1 MPPLSIAGVVLAFVL
16 LITLHLRIGRL
27 PRAFHVVARKE
38 RTREGGA
45 LLDAMKEAVA
55 TRSGQAVIALQAH
68 QEQLAQT
75 LRAQVAEAEARTRAA
90 EQRAADSEA
99 SLGKA
104 FVVLC
109 ELRMTLDTAGTV
121 IRELDA
127 LLQRVPVAMAPQA
140 APAREPPAPATT
152 RRALAETIPDADD
165 DFDDDEE
172 MTRVA
177 ERPVIV
183 ATSRPPPVARERT
196 SARSITPP
204 GSARPLPP
212 VPGIVAASL
221 GPRPEGGRHS
231 TPRPTAGN
239 PSPRA
244 AAQPPEPRR
253 APSDRPFAGTGPT
266 MPSMTSV
273 REQGCPPH
281 RTGTT

>member
-1 MPPLSIAGVVLAFVL
+1 MPSLAVAGVVLAFVL
-16 LITLHLRIGRL
+16 LLTLHLRIGRL
-27 PRAFHVVARKE
+27 PRALHAVARKE
-38 RTREGGA
+38 RTQEGGA

-68 QEQLAQT
+68 QDQLAQS
-75 LRAQVAEAEARTRAA
+75 LRAQVAEAEARARAA
-90 EQRAADSEA
+90 EHRAADTEA

-109 ELRMTLDTAGTV
+109 ELRTTLDTAWTV

-127 LLQRVPVAMAPQA
+127 LLQRVPVATGPQA
-140 APAREPPAPATT
+140 ARRPEPAAPATT
-152 RRALAETIPDADD
+152 RRELAETIPDPEG
-165 DFDDDEE
+165 DFDDDDE

-183 ATSRPPPVARERT
+183 ATSRIPAASRERT

-204 GSARPLPP
+204 GSSRPLPP

-221 GPRPEGGRHS
+221 GPRPDGGRHS
-231 TPRPTAGN
+231 TPRPPAGN
-239 PSPRA
+239 PAPRA
-244 AAQPPEPRR
+244 PAEAPEPRR
-253 APSDRPFAGTGPT
+253 APPDRPFAGTGPT
-266 MPSMTSV
+266 MPSMTTV

-281 RTGTT
+281 RTGAS